1 MEFAAWVDGSRRYLG
16 AATVR
21 LGDVDPSG
29 RLRVDAL
36 ARYLQDVATDDWN
49 DTGLVSESDDVWLV
63 RRTGLRRVAGARW
76 PGYLER
82 LELATWCAGTGP
94 AWAERRTDVI
104 LDGVVVI
111 ETVALWVPT
120 DPEGRPVRMRESFFA
135 VYGEAARARRVSS
148 RVGVPPMSEGATRRP
163 WPTRRSDLDLVGHVN
178 NAAAWEVVTE
188 VAPVAPG
195 AATVV
200 HHGSLELGDEVVLV
214 EGEGVAW
221 LVVGEAVRVSATY
234 AT

>member
-21 LGDVDPSG
+21 LGDVDPNG

-49 DTGLVSESDDVWLV
+49 DTGLVLESDDVWLV

-76 PGYLER
+76 PGYLEG
-82 LELATWCAGTGP
+82 LELATWCAGTGG
-94 AWAERRTDVI
+94 AWAERRTDVL

-120 DPEGRPVRMRESFFA
+120 DLEGRPVRMRESFFA
-135 VYGEAARARRVSS
+135 AYGEAARARRVSS

-178 NAAAWEVVTE
+178 NAAVWEVVTE
-188 VAPVAPG
+188 VAPGPLG
-195 AATVV
+195 AASVV
-200 HHGSLELGDEVVLV
+200 HHGALERGDDVALV
-214 EGEGVAW
+214 EGDRVAW
-221 LVVGEAVRVSATY
+221 LVVGDEVRVSATY